1 MRIFIEQYV
10 LIGLVLYFLSVISW
24 CLFNDN
30 KRNLKVIDLIGGIIV
45 GLIFW
50 PFAVIIL
57 QQELWSDRNKRIK
70 NDRI

>member
-1 MRIFIEQYV
+1 MIIVKYYV
-10 LIGLVLYFLSVISW
+10 LMGSIFYFLSVISW

-30 KRNLKVIDLIGGIIV
+30 KRNLKVIDLVGGVVV
-45 GLIFW
+45 GLVFW